1 VIKYLVYTAKKNK
14 ILQMKILKSVISQR
28 FKSLAL
34 VAIALLSFTYNIH
47 AQEGDAEIGK
57 GLFNANCASCHYP
70 DKDMTG
76 PALKGARERWIENSS
91 EENFYKW
98 VKNSQTVVKS
108 GDAYANKLF
117 SDFDKSIMTP
127 QQLTDEQID
136 HVFAYVEIYE
146 PATAGPTTGGGDPA
160 TTEDDSTMMWWIMA
174 SLLLLVIGAAVMT
187 KSNLSK
193 AEKVAKGEEI
203 DENETVGQG
212 ARRWAWNNR
221 GWVGFFTLVIV
232 IGLLVTGMLDLLKIG
247 VFEDYKPEQPIAYS
261 HELHAGELDIDCK
274 YCHNAVTKS
283 KHATIPTVNVCMNCH
298 KEVNEGPTGETDEIA
313 KIHDAAGW
321 DPVLR
326 VYTGDTK
333 PIKWIKVHNL
343 PDHVYFNHSQH
354 VEVGGVDCQQCH
366 GDMKKETVARVMT
379 TADLNAVGVNNPD
392 MDENGVKFTRPTL
405 TMGWC
410 IECHQ
415 KSTVDVGGSH
425 ISGASENDDSYY
437 GVIHQRLLKDKKTY
451 QRYLEDDVIS
461 VAELG
466 GWECAKCH
474 Y

>member
-1 VIKYLVYTAKKNK
+1 
-14 ILQMKILKSVISQR
+14 MKILKSVISQR

-34 VAIALLSFTYNIH
+34 TAIALLSFTYNIH
-47 AQEGDAEIGK
+47 AQEGDATIGEGIFK
-57 GLFNANCASCHYP
+57 ANCAACHFP
-70 DKDMTG
+70 HKDMTG
-76 PALKGARERWIENSS
+76 PALKGSRERWIENSS

-98 VKNSQTVVKS
+98 VKNSQSVIKS

-117 SDFDKSIMTP
+117 ADNGKSVMTP
-127 QQLTDEQID
+127 QAVSDEQID
-136 HVFAYVEIYE
+136 HIFAYVEGFD
-146 PATAGPTTGGGDPA
+146 PDAGGGGDVA
-160 TTEDDSTMMWWIMA
+160 TNVGPIDKPEESNMMWWIMA
-174 SLLLLVIGAAVMT
+174 GLLLLVIGAAVMS
-187 KSNLSK
+187 KSNLAK
-193 AEKVAKGEEI
+193 AEKVSKGEEI
-203 DENETVGQG
+203 NEGETVGQG
-212 ARRWAWNNR
+212 VRRWAWANR
-221 GWVGFFTLVIV
+221 GWVGFTTLVIV
-232 IGLLVTGMLDLLKIG
+232 VIVLVAGMLDLMKIG

-261 HELHAGELDIDCK
+261 HSLHAGDLGIDCK

-298 KEVNEGPTGETDEIA
+298 KTVNEGTETGTEEIA
-313 KIHDAAGW
+313 KSHDAAGW
-321 DPVLR
+321 DPVLGA
-326 VYTGDTK
+326 YTGDTK

-354 VEVGGVDCQQCH
+354 VEVGGIDCQQCH
-366 GDMKKETVARVMT
+366 GDMKQETVARVMT

-392 MDENGVKFTRPTL
+392 MSENAVKFTRPTL

-410 IECHQ
+410 IECHD
-415 KSTVDVGGSH
+415 KSSVDVAGSH
-425 ISGASENDDSYY
+425 IEGTGENEDSYY

>member
-1 VIKYLVYTAKKNK
+1 
-14 ILQMKILKSVISQR
+14 MKILKSVISQR

-34 VAIALLSFTYNIH
+34 TAIALLSFTYNIH
-47 AQEGDAEIGK
+47 AQEGDAAIGEGIFK
-57 GLFNANCASCHYP
+57 ANCASCHFP

-76 PALKGARERWIENSS
+76 PALQGARQRWIDNSS
-91 EENFYKW
+91 EEKFYEW
-98 VKNSQTVVKS
+98 IKNSQAVIKG

-117 SDFDKSIMTP
+117 ADNGKSVMTP
-127 QQLTDEQID
+127 QAVSNEQID
-136 HVFAYVEIYE
+136 HIFAYVEAYVPQVAGPGE
-146 PATAGPTTGGGDPA
+146 TAGNVGVTVE
-160 TTEDDSTMMWWIMA
+160 EDSSMMWWIMA
-174 SLLLLVIGAAVMT
+174 GLLLLVIGAAVMS
-187 KSNLSK
+187 KSNLAK
-193 AEKVAKGEEI
+193 AEKVSKGEEI
-203 DENETVGQG
+203 DHNETVGQG
-212 ARRWAWNNR
+212 VRRWAWNNR
-221 GWVGFFTLVIV
+221 GWVGFFSLVFV
-232 IGLLVTGMLDLLKIG
+232 IIILVVGMMDLMKIG

-261 HELHAGELDIDCK
+261 HTLHAGELGIDCK

-298 KEVNEGPTGETDEIA
+298 KAVNEGTETGTEEIA
-313 KIHDAAGW
+313 KIYEAAGW
-321 DPVLR
+321 DPDLNA
-326 VYTGDTK
+326 YTGDTK
-333 PIKWIKVHNL
+333 PIKWVKVHNL

-366 GDMKKETVARVMT
+366 GDMKQETVARVMT
-379 TADLNAVGVNNPD
+379 TQDLNNVGVNNPD
-392 MDENGVKFTRPTL
+392 MDENAVKFTRPTL

-410 IECHQ
+410 IECHE
-415 KSTVDVGGSH
+415 KSSVDVGGSH
-425 ISGASENDDSYY
+425 VAGAAENEDSYY